1 MLAMKIEICWLHIN
15 SLKIK
20 KIAIDASDKL
30 ITFKECLVS
39 RRLSCF
45 YVLEVFM
52 ENALSCVVF
61 DRFVK
66 YAVVCEQISLHLG
79 GYLSDKEVIVQ
90 EPLGV
95 LLSRLFLQV
104 VLLQLGLFSYWSG
117 TYLASCLLVPKFHRY
132 PFSFI

>member
-1 MLAMKIEICWLHIN
+1 
-15 SLKIK
+15 
-20 KIAIDASDKL
+20 
-30 ITFKECLVS
+30 
-39 RRLSCF
+39 
-45 YVLEVFM
+45 M